1 MRIIRSI
8 VAALLALS
16 LIVVPIAGATAMP
29 HASKAEM
36 SMSASGD
43 DCPCCN
49 AAHKCPSDTCIL
61 KCYMGPALFVARM
74 ASMRPLPQVF
84 APMGAAQL
92 SPFAPRPELPP
103 PRS

>member
-1 MRIIRSI
+1 MRIARSI
-8 VAALLALS
+8 FAALLAVS
-16 LIVVPIAGATAMP
+16 LAVVPMVAATAMP

-36 SMSASGD
+36 TMSAPGD

-49 AAHKCPSDTCIL
+49 AAHKCPSDTCVF

-74 ASMRPLPQVF
+74 ELMQPLPQVF
-84 APMGAAQL
+84 APMSAAQL
-92 SPFAPRPELPP
+92 SPFAARPELPP

>member
-1 MRIIRSI
+1 MRIVRSI
-8 VAALLALS
+8 FAALLGLS
-16 LIVVPIAGATAMP
+16 LIVVPMAAVAMS

-36 SMSASGD
+36 SMNASGD

-49 AAHKCPSDTCIL
+49 AAHKCPSDTCML
-61 KCYMGPALFVARM
+61 KCYMGPALFVGRM
-74 ASMRPLPQVF
+74 ASIRPLPQVF

-92 SPFAPRPELPP
+92 SPFAARPELPP

>member
-1 MRIIRSI
+1 MRIVRSI
-8 VAALLALS
+8 LAALLALS
-16 LIVVPIAGATAMP
+16 LAVVPIAAATAMP
-29 HASKAEM
+29 HASKVEM
-36 SMSASGD
+36 AMSTSGG

-49 AAHKCPSDTCIL
+49 ASHKCPSDTCIL

-74 ASMRPLPQVF
+74 LPVQPLRPILTPTRAS
-84 APMGAAQL
+84 QL